1 MPDEGIR
8 DERVQDPEQQRLHL
22 MKTEVFRC
30 AVDSVYVQLRE
41 RFQVEHLSMVRSMTF
56 FTPAFLLTDTDI
68 TEGDIKGV
76 CDYYQVD
83 TSVIVSEM
91 TAFRAI
97 YKQLESHVNMED
109 LTKLTR
115 VADQQKTTDILSK
128 PEDELDTDNSKKTWV
143 DHGFIKPLRLMQHMS
158 GFTNLQ
164 YMYKILVTLPV
175 TSCSAERAM
184 SRVRIIKNRLR
195 TTMLDDWFSSLL
207 CLASEK
213 DILSSLELNDIVDRF
228 ANCSDNLRRQLM
240 YA

>member
-1 MPDEGIR
+1 MDGTVGDSRSQSTP
-8 DERVQDPEQQRLHL
+8 PSRLH
-22 MKTEVFRC
+22 
-30 AVDSVYVQLRE
+30 SVRRIPPDVWPVLHARYQL
-41 RFQVEHLSMVRSMTF
+41 S
-56 FTPAFLLTDTDI
+56 PAAARITGWWATDI

-83 TSVIVSEM
+83 TSVIVSEI

-109 LTKLTR
+109 LTKLTP

-195 TTMLDDWFSSLL
+195 TIRCSMTGSHHYFALHQRKIF
-207 CLASEK
+207 CL
-213 DILSSLELNDIVDRF
+213 V
-228 ANCSDNLRRQLM
+228 
-240 YA
+240 